1 LGDSRIDQWHYLLLK
16 NSQLLNLVLYRP
28 DENPLNAG
36 GFVRREFFRAN
47 LGRAD
52 KKPLAELLNR
62 PI

>member
-1 LGDSRIDQWHYLLLK
+1 MAYLLLK